1 MLTKEQILAS
11 DDLKPVKVEVPEW
24 GGEVF
29 IRNMTAA
36 ERDHFESSVIQ
47 GNKQNMKNLRSRLV
61 VLCAVD
67 ESGKRIFNDSDADA
81 LGKKSAAAVDRLFTA
96 ASKHNGFSSKDI
108 EELEGE

>member
-1 MLTKEQILAS
+1 MGCFTLDYFLT
-11 DDLKPVKVEVPEW
+11 PELIHSQKCPW
-24 GGEVF
+24 
-29 IRNMTAA
+29 IRL
-36 ERDHFESSVIQ
+36 FESSVIQ